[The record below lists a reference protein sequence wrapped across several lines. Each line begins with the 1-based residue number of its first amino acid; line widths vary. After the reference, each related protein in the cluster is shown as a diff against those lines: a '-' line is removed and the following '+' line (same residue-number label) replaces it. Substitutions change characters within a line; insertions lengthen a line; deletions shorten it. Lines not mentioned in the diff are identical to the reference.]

1 MALPPQHK
9 GKLKFLIQDVYFMS
23 WMSNVKQEFDFRD
36 GTLRL
41 WKHTGRLIDYTWLT
55 QGLFLRTVSYDIDK
69 EPHK

>member
-1 MALPPQHK
+1 MALPPQRK

-23 WMSNVKQEFDFRD
+23 RMSNVKQEFDFRD

-41 WKHTGRLIDYTWLT
+41 HLIDYTWLT